1 MRSRSRQHVTRRE
14 TEQVE
19 DELVRVLGLDS
30 ERGEDRVG
38 EVLEVHRYDDI
49 RSAANGCSRDMRVAW
64 TC

>member
-1 MRSRSRQHVTRRE
+1 
-14 TEQVE
+14 VE